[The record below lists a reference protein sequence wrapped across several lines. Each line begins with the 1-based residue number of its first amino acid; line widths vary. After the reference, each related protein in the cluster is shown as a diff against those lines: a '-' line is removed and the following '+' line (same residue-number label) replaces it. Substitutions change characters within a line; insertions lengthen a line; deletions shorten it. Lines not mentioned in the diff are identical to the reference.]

1 MINLYRAELQ
11 KIIGNR
17 WVSGLLLW
25 VFPVGAF
32 GVIVF
37 VAIMALFIQDFD
49 SQFFNE
55 PPLWTSTMI
64 GVWNFPTNTLGQMF
78 LIGLTAV
85 TFAGEY
91 QWGTWKN
98 ILPRQRR
105 TAVILVK
112 FLALG
117 TLVVFTFLL
126 MSIILGVGYGFITK
140 IAGIEYGPAFS
151 QDVFVE
157 FIKDYG
163 LQAMLAFFTVLIT
176 SVYAALAAMLM
187 RSILGGVM
195 VGLGIIIV
203 EPVSSFILIP
213 IATLLERENLLQL
226 IRFTPT
232 YNVDNIRS
240 LVSADVPSQMFT
252 WIFEANNLGNVQNS
266 LGLSL
271 FILTVWVTLGISLIL
286 WLFNRQDISS

>member
-17 WVSGLLLW
+17 WVSGMLLW
-25 VFPVGAF
+25 IFPIGAL
-32 GVIVF
+32 GVAIF
-37 VAIMALFIQDFD
+37 VAFLALLIQDFD
-49 SQFFNE
+49 SRFFNE
-55 PPLWTSTMI
+55 PPLWTNTMI
-64 GVWNFPTNTLGQMF
+64 GVWDFPTNMLGQMF

-98 ILPRQRR
+98 VLPRQRR

-117 TLVVFTFLL
+117 TLVVFAFAL
-126 MSIILGVGYGFITK
+126 MAVILGVGYGVIAK
-140 IAGIEYGPAFS
+140 IAGIAYGPALS
-151 QDVFVE
+151 QNVLIE
-157 FIKDYG
+157 FLKDFG
-163 LQAMLAFFTVLIT
+163 LQAALAFFTVLIT
-176 SVYAALAAMLM
+176 AIYAALAAMFM
-187 RSILGGVM
+187 RSILGGVL

-203 EPVSSFILIP
+203 EPVSSFIIIP
-213 IATLLERENLLQL
+213 ISTLLENEKLLHI

-240 LVSADVPSQMFT
+240 LVRFDAPSLMFS
-252 WIFEANNLGNVQNS
+252 WIFEANNLGDVHNS
-266 LGLSL
+266 IGLSL
-271 FILTVWVTLGISLIL
+271 FILTIWIVLGMGLII
-286 WLFNRQDISS
+286 WLFKRQDISS